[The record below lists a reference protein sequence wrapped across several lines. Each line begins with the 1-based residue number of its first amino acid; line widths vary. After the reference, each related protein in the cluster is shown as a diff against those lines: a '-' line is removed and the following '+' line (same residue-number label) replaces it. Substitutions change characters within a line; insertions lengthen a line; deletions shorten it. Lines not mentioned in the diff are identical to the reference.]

1 MLLRISEVQRLLLLT
16 IPMIVND
23 VFSVLDTRI
32 KVSYHLSFENYPYI
46 IIVNAF
52 RLLVSP

>member
-16 IPMIVND
+16 IPMMVND
-23 VFSVLDTRI
+23 VFSVFDARI
-32 KVSYHLSFENYPYI
+32 KVSYHLSFVNHPYI
-46 IIVNAF
+46 IIVNTF